1 MLVSM
6 NPTYEHPSLTTYVT
20 EAQRDRAESWLQE
33 AYADRRITEAEFDHR
48 IGQVITA
55 VTRKDLND
63 AFFGLVQVPA
73 SSRALGLHPAYQ
85 PLVRPETRQQA
96 GRGVAGLAHFSVFLF
111 WILGPALVFALST
124 PGTYARREAAKA
136 FNFQLI
142 SAVGF
147 IGLAITGAITGL
159 DVFGGIAMLG
169 MLAWFVLTI
178 VGGAKALQGEDWT
191 NPVKHV
197 VKLDVLSEKE
207 EGFSRTRR

>member
-1 MLVSM
+1 M
-6 NPTYEHPSLTTYVT
+6 
-20 EAQRDRAESWLQE
+20 
-33 AYADRRITEAEFDHR
+33 
-48 IGQVITA
+48 
-55 VTRKDLND
+55 TRKDLND

-147 IGLAITGAITGL
+147 IGLAITGGITGL

-178 VGGAKALQGEDWT
+178 VGGAKALQGDDWT

-197 VKLDVLSEKE
+197 VKLDVLE
-207 EGFSRTRR
+207 

>member
-1 MLVSM
+1 MLVTM

-33 AYADRRITEAEFDHR
+33 AYADRRITEDEFDHR
-48 IGQVITA
+48 IGQVISA

-63 AFFGLVQVPA
+63 AFFGLVQVPH

-96 GRGVAGLAHFSVFLF
+96 GRGVAGLAHFSGLLF

-136 FNFQLI
+136 FNFQVI
-142 SAVGF
+142 SAVAV
-147 IGLAITGAITGL
+147 IGVGVAGAITGI
-159 DVFGGIAMLG
+159 DAFGGIALLV
-169 MLAWFVLTI
+169 MLAWFFLTI

-191 NPVKHV
+191 NPAKRVL
-197 VKLDVLSEKE
+197 KLEVLSEKE
-207 EGFSRTRR
+207 EAISRPRR

>member
-1 MLVSM
+1 M

-63 AFFGLVQVPA
+63 AFFGLVQVPP

-96 GRGVAGLAHFSVFLF
+96 GRGVAGFAHFSVFLF
-111 WILGPALVFALST
+111 WILGPALVFALSS

-142 SAVGF
+142 SA
-147 IGLAITGAITGL
+147 L
-159 DVFGGIAMLG
+159 VFVSFMVVGGITELDLFGWLVPLLG
-169 MLAWFVLTI
+169 IGWLVLTI
-178 VGGAKALQGEDWT
+178 VGGAKSLQGADWK
-191 NPVKHV
+191 NPVKNV
-197 VKLDVLSEKE
+197 IKLEVLPEK
-207 EGFSRTRR
+207 